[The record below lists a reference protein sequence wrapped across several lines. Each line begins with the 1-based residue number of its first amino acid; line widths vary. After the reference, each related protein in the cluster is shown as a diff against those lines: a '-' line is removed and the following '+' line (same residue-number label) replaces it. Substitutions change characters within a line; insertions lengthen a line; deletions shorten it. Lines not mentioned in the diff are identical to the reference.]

1 MTSFISP
8 FDFKLTDF
16 ILYDMLYVLALV
28 DEKNRAKRGIDKV

>member
-16 ILYDMLYVLALV
+16 IFYDTLYVLALV
-28 DEKNRAKRGIDKV
+28 DENNRAKRGIDKV